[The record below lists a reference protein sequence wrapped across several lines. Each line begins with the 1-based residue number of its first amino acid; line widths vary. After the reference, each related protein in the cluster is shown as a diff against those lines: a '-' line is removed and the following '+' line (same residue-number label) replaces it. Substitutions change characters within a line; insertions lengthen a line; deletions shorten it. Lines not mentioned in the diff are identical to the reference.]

1 MLFMGVSVPDAAN
14 VCNESKV
21 ESYDTDI
28 KYCPEFYAENEKE
41 NTTESD
47 SDINSDILE
56 DDSVIGSLNEIT
68 KDKSDVTFYDIYESL
83 KSGDVDS
90 TIDMALKV
98 FSDSVIYEVRTSRGL
113 ALQIIAVIVL
123 GSTFAQLAGNMG
135 EYVSAHGFM
144 VTYMVLLSLLLGD
157 FVLVQSIVQDTI
169 GDVTEFMKAFYPMYA
184 SSVLYV
190 SGPESAG
197 YSQSVIILVIYI
209 CQNVIIKFILPLIK
223 CGGLIALINNLGSE
237 DYFSRMAGLMKSL
250 AVVTGINVV
259 KSMIAPSMDRLSRN
273 GILRTLGKGA
283 GMSTVSAVISVMV
296 STGEF
301 IRNCMGM
308 ACTIMIVILA
318 AVPMIKIIV
327 IMFIL
332 RFIAAVVQP
341 VGDKRYAEAA
351 GIMAE
356 TVELMLR
363 ACGISVMMFIISIAL
378 MSVNIS

>member
-1 MLFMGVSVPDAAN
+1 
-14 VCNESKV
+14 
-21 ESYDTDI
+21 
-28 KYCPEFYAENEKE
+28 
-41 NTTESD
+41 
-47 SDINSDILE
+47 
-56 DDSVIGSLNEIT
+56 
-68 KDKSDVTFYDIYESL
+68 
-83 KSGDVDS
+83 
-90 TIDMALKV
+90 
-98 FSDSVIYEVRTSRGL
+98 
-113 ALQIIAVIVL
+113 
-123 GSTFAQLAGNMG
+123 
-135 EYVSAHGFM
+135 M

-157 FVLVQSIVQDTI
+157 FVPSAVHRAGHHRRCHGVH
-169 GDVTEFMKAFYPMYA
+169 E
-184 SSVLYV
+184 SVLSHV
-190 SGPESAG
+190 CLVCVICERSGECRIFTVGHNPG
-197 YSQSVIILVIYI
+197 DIL
-209 CQNVIIKFILPLIK
+209 CQNVIIRFILPLIK

-250 AVVTGINVV
+250 AVWGMRTMFAVVTGINVV

-341 VGDKRYAEAA
+341 VGDKRYAEAQA
-351 GIMAE
+351 SWRRQWS
-356 TVELMLR
+356 L
-363 ACGISVMMFIISIAL
+363 C
-378 MSVNIS
+378 

>member
-1 MLFMGVSVPDAAN
+1 M
-14 VCNESKV
+14 
-21 ESYDTDI
+21 
-28 KYCPEFYAENEKE
+28 
-41 NTTESD
+41 
-47 SDINSDILE
+47 
-56 DDSVIGSLNEIT
+56 
-68 KDKSDVTFYDIYESL
+68 
-83 KSGDVDS
+83 
-90 TIDMALKV
+90 
-98 FSDSVIYEVRTSRGL
+98 
-113 ALQIIAVIVL
+113 
-123 GSTFAQLAGNMG
+123 
-135 EYVSAHGFM
+135 
-144 VTYMVLLSLLLGD
+144 LLSLLLGD

-209 CQNVIIKFILPLIK
+209 CQNVIIRFILPLIK

-250 AVVTGINVV
+250 AVWGMRTMFAVVTGINVV